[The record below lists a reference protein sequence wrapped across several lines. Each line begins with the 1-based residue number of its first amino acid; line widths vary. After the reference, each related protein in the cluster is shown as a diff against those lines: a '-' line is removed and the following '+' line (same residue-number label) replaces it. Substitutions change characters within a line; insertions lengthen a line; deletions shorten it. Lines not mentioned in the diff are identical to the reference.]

1 MARGKSYAKPGNRF
15 VTGERMKVL
24 NENVTYNTT
33 PLLPSSF
40 LVHLSISPGKR
51 VNSYFPRRVDLRSSI
66 LSDTTFSIHARFT
79 MYLFVYK
86 KREKKKE
93 GRNEKLFE
101 YYPPPRICRY
111 TLLGYLYARRRS
123 NIRSIHSLSLFDETK
138 DAREGSCTT
147 ERDRDREKRK
157 EGNNTSGMNSNRQRS
172 ACFLKHE

>member
-33 PLLPSSF
+33 PSSF
-40 LVHLSISPGKR
+40 PVHLSISPGKR
-51 VNSYFPRRVDLRSSI
+51 VNSYFLRRVDLRSSI

-123 NIRSIHSLSLFDETK
+123 NIRSIHSLSPFDETK
-138 DAREGSCTT
+138 DAREGPREIEI
-147 ERDRDREKRK
+147 ERREKKGER
-157 EGNNTSGMNSNRQRS
+157 E
-172 ACFLKHE
+172 

>member
-1 MARGKSYAKPGNRF
+1 MARGKSYAKLGNRF

-40 LVHLSISPGKR
+40 PVHLSISPGKR

-86 KREKKKE
+86 KREKKRKE
-93 GRNEKLFE
+93 ETRNSSSIILLLESADTLCSD
-101 YYPPPRICRY
+101 IY
-111 TLLGYLYARRRS
+111 TREDVVTYARY
-123 NIRSIHSLSLFDETK
+123 IPYPHSTK
-138 DAREGSCTT
+138 QRTRARVR
-147 ERDRDREKRK
+147 ER
-157 EGNNTSGMNSNRQRS
+157 
-172 ACFLKHE
+172 

>member
-1 MARGKSYAKPGNRF
+1 MARGKSYAKLGNRF

-66 LSDTTFSIHARFT
+66 LSDITFSIHARFT

-86 KREKKKE
+86 KREKKRKE
-93 GRNEKLFE
+93 ETRNSSSIILLLESADTLCSD
-101 YYPPPRICRY
+101 IY
-111 TLLGYLYARRRS
+111 TREDVVTYARY
-123 NIRSIHSLSLFDETK
+123 IPYPHSTK
-138 DAREGSCTT
+138 QRTRARVRARQREIEI
-147 ERDRDREKRK
+147 ERREKK
-157 EGNNTSGMNSNRQRS
+157 GITAE
-172 ACFLKHE
+172 

>member
-1 MARGKSYAKPGNRF
+1 MARGKSYAKLGNRF

-66 LSDTTFSIHARFT
+66 LSDITFSIHARFT

-138 DAREGSCTT
+138 DAREEVRARQREIEI
-147 ERDRDREKRK
+147 ERREKKGITRA
-157 EGNNTSGMNSNRQRS
+157 E
-172 ACFLKHE
+172 

>member
-40 LVHLSISPGKR
+40 PVHLSISPGKR
-51 VNSYFPRRVDLRSSI
+51 VNSYFRRRVDLRSSI

-111 TLLGYLYARRRS
+111 TLPGYLYARRRS

-138 DAREGSCTT
+138 DAREEVRARQREIEI
-147 ERDRDREKRK
+147 ERREKKGITRA
-157 EGNNTSGMNSNRQRS
+157 E
-172 ACFLKHE
+172 